1 MNYYRRY
8 DRDGACEVI
17 CIRCFLT
24 VGTAR
29 GLATIREM
37 EALHVCG
44 GRAVHVRQTATLAG
58 GSFAKCPSAFPRN
71 EVERLFGPSGKLKTL
86 NLSVLFLSVVTF
98 LYVVPT
104 VVELLMAQRLNPWL
118 SVILPGDVIGCAC
131 LVAVFKMRGAGLALY
146 LLLTAFEGSLYA
158 FHIVTANALMWI
170 VDVVP
175 TLTVVAIILRVRLA
189 TAARLVSR
197 TS

>member
-24 VGTAR
+24 VGTAK

-37 EALHVCG
+37 EALHICG
-44 GRAVHVRQTATLAG
+44 GKAVQERQTATLAG
-58 GSFAKCPSAFPRN
+58 GSFAKRPSAFPRN
-71 EVERLFGPSGKLKTL
+71 EVERLFGPSGKLRTL
-86 NLSVLFLSVVTF
+86 NLSVLFLSVVTL

-104 VVELLMAQRLNPWL
+104 MAELLAAQRLNPWF
-118 SVILPGDVIGCAC
+118 SVILPGDMVGCAW
-131 LVAVFKMRGAGLALY
+131 LIAVFKMRRTGLILY
-146 LLLTAFEGSLYA
+146 LLLTACEASLYT
-158 FHIVTANALMWI
+158 FHIVTANALPWI

-175 TLTVVAIILRVRLA
+175 TLTVVAIILRVRLGA
-189 TAARLVSR
+189 SVRLVSK